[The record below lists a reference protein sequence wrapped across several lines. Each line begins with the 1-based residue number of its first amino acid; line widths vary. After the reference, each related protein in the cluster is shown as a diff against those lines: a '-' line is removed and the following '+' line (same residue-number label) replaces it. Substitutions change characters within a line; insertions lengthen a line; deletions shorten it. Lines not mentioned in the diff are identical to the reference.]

1 MRKRADVV
9 VVGAGIVGSAVAHYL
24 TRAGIRNVVV
34 VDQGPLGNTGGSS
47 YHAPGLVFHAN
58 ASRSLGMLA
67 KRSTDLYRELNTDE
81 LPTWL
86 EVGGIEL
93 ATTPER
99 LAECHRRRAYLEAI
113 GIEASVLTP
122 EECGAMEPLLDP
134 GTVLGGLYVARDGL
148 CKAINTCDVLL
159 RQAESRGAEIN
170 ELTEVTGFDIRDG
183 RIRGVETSNGTIAAT
198 TVIACA
204 GIWSKNLQAL
214 TGVPMPL
221 QPMQHLMAYTVPLPE
236 LAGHTTEV
244 EHPIMRHQDRS
255 MYFKQRGDSYGI
267 GAYRHEPLTI
277 EPREFAREPD
287 GHTTAQLPFT
297 ERDFADA
304 RDATNTMLPSLRDVE
319 LADRF
324 NGHFSFTPDGYP
336 MLGESSRVRGLWL
349 AEGIWV
355 THAGGSAKAVVDLL
369 TTGRSE
375 IDLRQAHPDR
385 FYEFATTDAYV
396 RARGAQQYREVY
408 DIIHPLQ
415 QMLHPRGLRTTPYH
429 QRFEEAGAEL
439 IESAGWERAQWFET
453 NSVLAAPEFTQHRS
467 AWAARHWSPVIGREH
482 AATRNGVGVFDL
494 TPFAKVEVEGHGAAD
509 WLNRVCA
516 SEIDRPVGRILYT
529 TVLDHAGGTVCD
541 LTVTR
546 LSEDRFLVITGG
558 GSGPRDIAWLRYQLP
573 EGGGVRMRDVTS
585 SYAVIGVWG
594 PQARK
599 VLEKLTTADLSTEAF
614 GYMAAR
620 QIEVGPVPALAL
632 RISYVGELGYELY
645 VNTEHGRWLWDAL
658 FAAGEEFG
666 VVPVGT
672 AAFNSLRVEKGYRF
686 AGVDMHTEYSP
697 VEAGLGFTVNLSK
710 SSFIGREAALRER
723 ESGPSRKLCCLVLD
737 DPDAAPLGYEPLLAG
752 DHAVGYVTSADFGY
766 TIGKSIA
773 YGYLPVG
780 IADPGSRVDVRI
792 FDRRVGATVTEE
804 PLFDPRGER
813 LRV

>member
-1 MRKRADVV
+1 MRKRAEVV
-9 VVGAGIVGSAVAHYL
+9 VVGAGIVGAGVAYHL
-24 TRAGIRNVVV
+24 TKTGIRNVVV
-34 VDQGPLGNTGGSS
+34 VDQGPLEHTGGSS

-58 ASRSLGMLA
+58 ASRTLGQLA
-67 KRSTDLYRELNTDE
+67 KGSTDLYRELHSPE
-81 LPTWL
+81 QPMWL

-99 LAECHRRRAYLEAI
+99 LAECHRRQASLAAI
-113 GIEASVLTP
+113 GIEARVLSP
-122 EECGAMEPLLDP
+122 AEVVELAPLVDP
-134 GTVLGGLYVARDGL
+134 GVILGGLHVARDGL
-148 CKAINTCDVLL
+148 CKGANVCHRLL
-159 RQAESRGAEIN
+159 RDAESRGAEIN
-170 ELTEVTGFDIRDG
+170 DLTEVVGFDIRDG
-183 RIRGVETSNGTIAAT
+183 RIRGVETTKGSIAAS

-214 TGVPMPL
+214 TGVAMPL
-221 QPMQHLMAYTVPLPE
+221 QPMQHLMAYTVPVPE
-236 LAGHTTEV
+236 LAGTTAEV
-244 EHPIMRHQDRS
+244 EHPILRHQDRS
-255 MYFKQRGDSYGI
+255 MYFKQRGEAYGI

-277 EPREFAREPD
+277 EPRDFAREPD
-287 GHTTAQLPFT
+287 GHTTAQLEFT
-297 ERDFADA
+297 EEHFADA
-304 RDATNTMLPSLRDVE
+304 RDATNAMIPALRDIE
-319 LADRF
+319 LADCF

-369 TTGRSE
+369 TTGRSD
-375 IDLRQAHPDR
+375 IDLRLAHPDR
-385 FYEFATTDAYV
+385 FHRFATTDAYV
-396 RARGAQQYREVY
+396 NARGAQQYREVY

-439 IESAGWERAQWFET
+439 IESAGWERAQWFES
-453 NSVLAAPEFTQHRS
+453 NAALPAPEFTQTRS
-467 AWAARHWSPVIGREH
+467 SWAARHWSPTVGREH
-482 AATRNGVGVFDL
+482 GATRAGVGVFDL
-494 TPFAKVEVEGHGAAD
+494 TPFTKVEVEGPGAAD

-516 SEIDRPVGRILYT
+516 SEIDRPVGRIIYT

-546 LSEDRFLVITGG
+546 LGDDRFLVVTGG
-558 GSGPRDIAWLRYQLP
+558 GSGPRDVAWLRYQLP

-585 SYAVIGVWG
+585 SLAVVGLWG
-594 PQARK
+594 PRARD
-599 VLEKLTTADLSTEAF
+599 VLARLTDSDLSTEAF

-620 QIEVGPVPALAL
+620 SIEVGPVPALAL

-645 VNTEHGRWLWDAL
+645 VSTEHGRWLWDSL
-658 FAAGEEFG
+658 FEAGEQDG

-723 ESGPSRKLCCLVLD
+723 EAGPSRRLCCLVLD

-752 DHAVGYVTSADFGY
+752 EDAVGYVTSADFGY
-766 TIGKSIA
+766 SIGQSIA

-780 IADPGSRVDVRI
+780 IADPGSRVEVQI
-792 FDRRVGATVTEE
+792 FDQRIGATVSEE